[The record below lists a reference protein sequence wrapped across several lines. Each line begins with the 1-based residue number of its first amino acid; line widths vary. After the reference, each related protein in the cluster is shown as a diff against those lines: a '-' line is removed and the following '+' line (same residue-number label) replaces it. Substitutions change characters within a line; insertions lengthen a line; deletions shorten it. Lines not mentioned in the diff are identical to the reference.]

1 MIKSY
6 IKNYLIIK
14 MDYSLP
20 SEGDNLFS
28 LQTIFKELAKYL
40 TNKEI
45 KKIQKGQ
52 LKLIFNFQDF
62 WCTKTKNEGDEIIN
76 SGEFITFDI
85 YGWLYP
91 QLKKLNIIHNTVFI
105 SPLSLDNVKVY
116 PEFKIV
122 YLNEPFSRYI
132 FKETGSPVLSK
143 EDPVERYI
151 PTQYNYKF
159 LWLNRRVR
167 PHRVYALYKLIEAN
181 LLNDESLFSFH
192 WLMVEKPSKTFIEDT
207 IEQFIGQNKCNIKIL
222 KELKENYSTAIF
234 LKGEKIKIKKVSKT
248 VHAGYIPKSGNFQN
262 YKHLPTTKYWMEIV
276 SETNYS
282 NHKVFITEKI
292 ARPLVN
298 QKPFIVFG
306 DRYTLNELQNKGF
319 KTFSNF
325 WDESY
330 DSLPTSK
337 ERIDAAVKVLKEI
350 FQTYN
355 WQSQL
360 PKEMQ
365 EIVDFNYN
373 HYYNEYKQQYKNAFN
388 EIFT

>member
-1 MIKSY
+1 
-6 IKNYLIIK
+6 
-14 MDYSLP
+14 
-20 SEGDNLFS
+20 
-28 LQTIFKELAKYL
+28 
-40 TNKEI
+40 
-45 KKIQKGQ
+45 
-52 LKLIFNFQDF
+52 
-62 WCTKTKNEGDEIIN
+62 
-76 SGEFITFDI
+76 
-85 YGWLYP
+85 
-91 QLKKLNIIHNTVFI
+91 
-105 SPLSLDNVKVY
+105 
-116 PEFKIV
+116 
-122 YLNEPFSRYI
+122 
-132 FKETGSPVLSK
+132 
-143 EDPVERYI
+143 
-151 PTQYNYKF
+151 
-159 LWLNRRVR
+159 
-167 PHRVYALYKLIEAN
+167 
-181 LLNDESLFSFH
+181 
-192 WLMVEKPSKTFIEDT
+192 
-207 IEQFIGQNKCNIKIL
+207 
-222 KELKENYSTAIF
+222 
-234 LKGEKIKIKKVSKT
+234 
-248 VHAGYIPKSGNFQN
+248 
-262 YKHLPTTKYWMEIV
+262 MEIV